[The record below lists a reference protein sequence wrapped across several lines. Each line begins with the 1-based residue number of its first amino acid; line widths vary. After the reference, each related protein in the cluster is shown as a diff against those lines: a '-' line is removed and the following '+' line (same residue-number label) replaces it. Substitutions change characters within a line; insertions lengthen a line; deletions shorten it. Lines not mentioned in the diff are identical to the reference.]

1 MTTYSTHFVADPEL
15 LTALTKRSKPTRITG
30 DRVLFRQGDA
40 VVGLYVL
47 TSGTATLTMRS
58 SKGEVVLKTHVGA
71 GSILGLPAV
80 ISNKPYTLTAEVL
93 EASVVRLVDRDDFS
107 DMIRTHPQLSLKALQ
122 VLAAEVR
129 SVRTSLVS

>member
-1 MTTYSTHFVADPEL
+1 MTTYSNHFVADPEL
-15 LTALTKRSKPTRITG
+15 LTALTRRSKPTRITG

-47 TSGTATLTMRS
+47 ASGTATLTMRS
-58 SKGEVVLKTHVGA
+58 AKGEVVLKTHVGA

-93 EASVVRLVDRDDFS
+93 EASVVRLVDRDEFA
-107 DMIRTHPQLSLKALQ
+107 DMIRASPDLSFKVLQ

-129 SVRTSLVS
+129 SVRESLAG